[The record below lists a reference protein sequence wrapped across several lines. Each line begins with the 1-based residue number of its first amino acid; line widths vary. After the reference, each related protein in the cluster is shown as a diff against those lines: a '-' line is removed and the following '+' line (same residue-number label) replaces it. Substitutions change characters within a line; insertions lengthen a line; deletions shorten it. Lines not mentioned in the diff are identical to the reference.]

1 MRITLAEPRRF
12 NELLRQR
19 YELPSRSVV
28 RGVTIDSRT
37 VRPGDLFIAIVG
49 SRVDGHEK
57 VAEAVAAGAVAV
69 MVENDVS
76 IPGGAASI
84 RTNDNVKEF
93 GRLAAEWHGMFRIP
107 VVGITGSNGK
117 TTTKDLL
124 AAILRR
130 KYHVLASE
138 RSMNSTT
145 GLPLTLLRQEEAH
158 EVAVIEL
165 GANKPG
171 EIAYLT
177 RLARPSLGL
186 ITNVSLTHV
195 EYFHDLAGV
204 VQEKTKLF
212 RGLPPEGIAYINAD
226 VPELVEQD
234 VPCRR
239 YSYGFHEDA
248 QLVGVHNS
256 SPDGDTLS
264 VGGRFTIN
272 LPQPS
277 FYLAQ
282 NVLAAT
288 AVALNLGMTEE
299 DIRLAVESFRIPRGR
314 GVISNYN
321 GITVIDDTWN
331 ANLVSTLAGLEML
344 DGMATTGRR
353 IVVFGDMLELGTF
366 STQHH
371 KQAGQAM
378 AEHRI
383 DELLCYGPAAQATCD
398 AAAEAGVKARH
409 FDTKEQLC
417 RALADEVQAGDIVYA
432 KGSRAMA
439 METVITEVLS
449 N

>member
-239 YSYGFHEDA
+239 Y
-248 QLVGVHNS
+248 
-256 SPDGDTLS
+256 
-264 VGGRFTIN
+264 
-272 LPQPS
+272 
-277 FYLAQ
+277 
-282 NVLAAT
+282 
-288 AVALNLGMTEE
+288 
-299 DIRLAVESFRIPRGR
+299 
-314 GVISNYN
+314 
-321 GITVIDDTWN
+321 
-331 ANLVSTLAGLEML
+331 
-344 DGMATTGRR
+344 
-353 IVVFGDMLELGTF
+353 
-366 STQHH
+366 
-371 KQAGQAM
+371 
-378 AEHRI
+378 
-383 DELLCYGPAAQATCD
+383 
-398 AAAEAGVKARH
+398 
-409 FDTKEQLC
+409 
-417 RALADEVQAGDIVYA
+417 
-432 KGSRAMA
+432 
-439 METVITEVLS
+439 
-449 N
+449 